1 MKEFIF
7 REDES
12 GNLIAEINPEFVR
25 QSNMNMYNYKL
36 KKSGIPREY
45 YKYTFDNVI
54 GFDER
59 VIDKCKEYVDTFQ
72 DNEDTSLYFIGERN
86 SGKTALSCIIGME
99 LLKKGYEVSFSE
111 FQYLQ
116 DCFITNQGFTK
127 NPEIEDYIKK
137 LKKSD
142 VIIIDDCYDPEKS
155 IRWKNSNH
163 LIIAEWNYFI
173 RSHISNEKKFIKTS
187 NIPIANVEMYW
198 GKDIASMLSEGRGK
212 FLELSVENTELSKKS
227 KQRIELKKN

>member
-7 REDES
+7 REDEN
-12 GNLIAEINPEFVR
+12 GNLISEVNPDFVR

-45 YKYTFDNVI
+45 YKYSFDNVI
-54 GFDER
+54 GFEGW
-59 VIDKCKEYVDTFQ
+59 VIEKCKQYVDTFQ
-72 DNEDTSLYFIGERN
+72 DNEDTSLYFVGERN

-99 LLKKGYEVSFSE
+99 LLKKGFDVSFAE

-116 DCFITNQGFTK
+116 DCFITNQGFSK
-127 NPEIEDYIKK
+127 NEEIEAYIKK
-137 LKKSD
+137 LKKAD

-155 IRWKNSNH
+155 VRWKNSNH

-173 RSHISNEKKFIKTS
+173 RSHISNDKKFIKTS
-187 NIPIANVEMYW
+187 NIQIQNVETYW
-198 GKDIASMLSEGRGK
+198 GKDIAGMLSESRGK
-212 FLELSVENTELSKKS
+212 FLEIKVQNTKVAEKRKERLDF
-227 KQRIELKKN
+227 KKN

>member
-7 REDES
+7 KKDEN
-12 GNLIAEINPEFVR
+12 GNLIASINPDFIR
-25 QSNMNMYNYKL
+25 QSNKDMYDYKL
-36 KKSGIPREY
+36 KKSGIPKEY
-45 YKYTFDNVI
+45 YKYSFDNI
-54 GFDER
+54 FGFTKE
-59 VIDKCKEYVDTFQ
+59 VLDKSKEYVETFSN
-72 DNEDTSLYFIGERN
+72 NEDTSLYFIGERN

-99 LLKKGYEVSFSE
+99 LLKKGFDVSFVE

-116 DCFITNQGFTK
+116 DCFITNQGFSK
-127 NPEIEDYIKK
+127 NEEIEVYIKK
-137 LKKSD
+137 IKKSD
-142 VIIIDDCYDPEKS
+142 IIIIDDCYDPEKS

-187 NIPIANVEMYW
+187 NIPIKEVGSYW

-212 FLELSVENTELSKKS
+212 FLEIFVENTELSEKR
-227 KQRIELKKN
+227 KQRLELKKN